1 MVAVHQD
8 KEKRFRFSNKDYQ
21 KWMLHFLRRSR
32 WVFNEV
38 SVRSFGDKN
47 GVEKECPF
55 GCKPLVIQQL

>member
-21 KWMLHFLRRSR
+21 KWLLRRYR